1 MSTARTTPNPVSQL
15 DPSSLQKL
23 LDFLAKLQEH
33 KFPYRLSCW
42 RDEAIMVELAV
53 PGERWEIEFFA
64 DGHVEVE
71 RFRSDGHIAD
81 EAVLTELFTT
91 FA

>member
-1 MSTARTTPNPVSQL
+1 MSIANAFPATTPQL
-15 DPSSLQKL
+15 DPTSFQKI
-23 LDFLAKLQEH
+23 LDFLAKLQTY
-33 KFPYRLSCW
+33 KVPYRLVSW

-64 DGHVEVE
+64 GGSVEVE

-81 EAVLTELFTT
+81 ESVLDELFTT